1 MADAATQ
8 LQALEDAIA
17 SGLLRFTFEGKT
29 HEYRSLDDMLRV
41 RDLLARKAGVSSGG
55 GIVYVAAAY
64 RRGT

>member
-8 LQALEDAIA
+8 LQALDDAIA

-41 RDLLARKAGVSSGG
+41 RDLLARKAGVASGSA
-55 GIVYVAAAY
+55 IVYTAAAF

>member
-41 RDLLARKAGVSSGG
+41 REILARKAGVATGG
-55 GIVYVAAAY
+55 GIVRTVAAY